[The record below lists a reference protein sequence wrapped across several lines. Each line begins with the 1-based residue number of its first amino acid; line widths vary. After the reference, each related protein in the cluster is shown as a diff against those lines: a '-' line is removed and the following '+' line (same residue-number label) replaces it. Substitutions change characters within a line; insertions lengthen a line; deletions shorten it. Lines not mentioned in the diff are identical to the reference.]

1 MKIWKW
7 SLALKRQEILLMP
20 KGAKLLAVQTQRNMP
35 HLWALVDENLELEPR
50 AFATYETGDPLPE
63 NKPGKYVGT
72 YQLENGQ
79 LVFHFFELE
88 QSMSDQQ
95 TWIGI
100 DQEHAV
106 LLGLLTDC
114 AAVLRTIDPDDSDEA
129 ERLADLLDAIDRAQA
144 PSRHQGALL

>member
-1 MKIWKW
+1 
-7 SLALKRQEILLMP
+7 
-20 KGAKLLAVQTQRNMP
+20 
-35 HLWALVDENLELEPR
+35 
-50 AFATYETGDPLPE
+50 
-63 NKPGKYVGT
+63 
-72 YQLENGQ
+72 
-79 LVFHFFELE
+79 
-88 QSMSDQQ
+88 MSDQQ